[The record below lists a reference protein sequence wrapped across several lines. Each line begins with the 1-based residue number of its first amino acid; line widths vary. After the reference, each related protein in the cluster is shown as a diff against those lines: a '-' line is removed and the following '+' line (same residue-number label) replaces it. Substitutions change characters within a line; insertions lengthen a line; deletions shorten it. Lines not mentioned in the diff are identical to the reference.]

1 MKKTLLTP
9 TLALLGAV
17 ILPCAAHAQTMDD
30 GTMATGTMATGMMQ
44 RTMTT
49 SDADRQFLLETA
61 QGSVYD
67 RATAELAV
75 QKAQSKAVQRYALR
89 LLDDHNRLNKM
100 LLMQMNTRGIVA
112 PLTLSDDDKPRLQNL
127 MDVQAGTDFDT
138 AYLREAMQ
146 INANDARKGN
156 EAINNSSDDSF
167 RRLMRSYVK
176 TEQNHLD
183 SASAILSSLQ
193 KQMGTITVNP
203 GMMTAPMNR

>member
-9 TLALLGAV
+9 TLALLGAT
-17 ILPCAAHAQTMDD
+17 ILPCATHAQTMDN
-30 GTMATGTMATGMMQ
+30 GTMNNGTMQTGMMQ
-44 RTMTT
+44 RSMTT
-49 SDADRQFLLETA
+49 SDADRQFLIETA

-75 QKAQSKAVQRYALR
+75 QKAQSKTVQRYALR

-112 PLTLSDDDKPRLQNL
+112 PLTLSDDDKPKLQNL

-146 INANDARKGN
+146 INAGDIRKGN
-156 EAINNSSDDSF
+156 EAINNSSDDAF

-176 TEQNHLD
+176 TEQNHLN

-193 KQMGTITVNP
+193 KQMGMMNP
-203 GMMTAPMNR
+203 GMMAAPMGK